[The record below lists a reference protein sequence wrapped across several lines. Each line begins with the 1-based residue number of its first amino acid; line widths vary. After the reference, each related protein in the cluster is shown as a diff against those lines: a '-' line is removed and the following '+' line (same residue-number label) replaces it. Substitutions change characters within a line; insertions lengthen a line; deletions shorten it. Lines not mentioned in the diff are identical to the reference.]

1 MATIRDN
8 PEVRVFDGDL
18 NRALKNFNRRFQN
31 AGVGR
36 ILKMRRK
43 HPARCD
49 RLRAK
54 RQRSLERYQRAKMKG
69 KVK

>member
-1 MATIRDN
+1 MRKDN
-8 PEVRVFDGDL
+8 PKVHVFDGDL
-18 NRALKNFNRRFQN
+18 NRALKNFNRRFQS

-36 ILKMRRK
+36 ILKMRREN
-43 HPARCD
+43 PGRCD

-54 RQRSLERYQRAKMKG
+54 KRRAYERFRRFKKKG